1 MEEPHGKTTDAEAV
15 MKLRK
20 FFQPDFLKLMTI
32 DRYIIRKFLGTFFF
46 SIILLIFIIIVF
58 DISEHVD
65 DFLKHDAPLKAII
78 FNYYLNF
85 IPHFINLFSY
95 LFVFIAVIF
104 FTSRMAS
111 DSEIVAILSSGIS
124 FRRMLLPYVVAAS
137 ILAVMSFL
145 LGNFVIPY
153 TNRGKLEF
161 EKRYIK
167 DAKPFNDMNIHKQ
180 ISPGVFLYMENFN
193 TETKKGWK
201 FSLEKFRERDL
212 VYKLS
217 AEEANWDSIRSKWIL
232 KRYFSRSIGPMKESM
247 HKGEKLDTAFGMR
260 PADFMED
267 IEEVSIMNF
276 FTLRK
281 HIQMKKLRGDPDL
294 IKYEVKGYERVAYPF
309 ATIILTLIGVAVSS
323 RKVRGGIGFNLG
335 FGLALTFVYILFMQ
349 IFTVMATFG
358 NFPALLAVW
367 IPNILFGIIAYIL
380 LRIAP
385 K

>member
-1 MEEPHGKTTDAEAV
+1 MEEYYGKTTDAEAV
-15 MKLRK
+15 MKLRR
-20 FFQPDFLKLMTI
+20 FFQPDFFKLMTI
-32 DRYIIRKFLGTFFF
+32 DRYIIKKFLGTFFF

-58 DISEHVD
+58 DISEHID

-78 FNYYLNF
+78 FSYYLNF
-85 IPHFINLFSY
+85 IPHFVNLFSY

-124 FRRMLLPYVVAAS
+124 FRRMLLPYIVAAS

-161 EKRYIK
+161 EKQYIK

-180 ISPGVFLYMENFN
+180 INPGVFLYLENFN
-193 TETKKGWK
+193 IHTKIGWK
-201 FSLEKFRERDL
+201 FSLEKFRERKL
-212 VYKLS
+212 VYKLT
-217 AEEANWDSIRSKWIL
+217 AEEANWDSIRSTWVL
-232 KRYFSRSIGPMKESM
+232 KRYFSRSLGVMKERM
-247 HKGEKLDTAFGMR
+247 HKGEKLDTAFGLK

-281 HIQMKKLRGDPDL
+281 HIQMKKLRGDSDL
-294 IKYEVKGYERVAYPF
+294 IKYEVKGYERVAFPF
-309 ATIILTLIGVAVSS
+309 ATIILTLIGVSVSS

-335 FGLALTFVYILFMQ
+335 LGLALTFLYILFMQ
-349 IFTVMATFG
+349 VFTVMATFG
-358 NFPALLAVW
+358 NFPPLLAVW

-380 LRIAP
+380 LRMAP